1 MFSKKSL
8 CFVKMFVF
16 RKCCILLAAVS
27 VKCRVLSNVVL
38 FSEMLCVFLNYFVFR
53 NGVFY

>member
-38 FSEMLCVFLNYFVFR
+38 FSEMLCVFLNCFVFR